1 MRKLVIWTVG
11 LAILAAASLTIAAW
25 AGLIDAYG
33 EATLFL
39 AGVAA
44 VAAVAGS
51 LITWLGNRTNAQHLH
66 ELAVQQQQAA
76 ADIRRLAE
84 LTESSLEEARAQKP
98 EPVVQFIVGKEQASA
113 GGAIYTRKRF
123 ARSIQVEKV
132 AQEREAALA
141 TLPAE
146 TTLDDD
152 VGATS
157 RRPRLSPAI
166 LAAITGLESGPIT
179 SEERSTFQRRVDGY
193 ASELRKW
200 LRSYERYRQLTDL
213 AFPIF
218 LRFENRGRVPAKG
231 VRVRLR
237 FPDGFANVDDLPGL
251 DRPPRR
257 PRFQRRRFGISG
269 LDRALTTP
277 DYSKMLLDPPVL
289 PGRRNV
295 SRPRFRDGSLIV
307 ELDIEN
313 LRHGV
318 SEELDEPI
326 WLTVDPDG
334 EFVIPWEVHAE
345 NLGEPAGGE
354 LVLQVVTELEEGEPI
369 TSLDELPELARRDEE
384 DAGD

>member
-25 AGLIDAYG
+25 AGLIDDYG

-132 AQEREAALA
+132 VAQEREAALA

-179 SEERSTFQRRVDGY
+179 SEERSTFQKTR
-193 ASELRKW
+193 
-200 LRSYERYRQLTDL
+200 
-213 AFPIF
+213 
-218 LRFENRGRVPAKG
+218 
-231 VRVRLR
+231 
-237 FPDGFANVDDLPGL
+237 
-251 DRPPRR
+251 
-257 PRFQRRRFGISG
+257 
-269 LDRALTTP
+269 
-277 DYSKMLLDPPVL
+277 
-289 PGRRNV
+289 
-295 SRPRFRDGSLIV
+295 
-307 ELDIEN
+307 
-313 LRHGV
+313 
-318 SEELDEPI
+318 
-326 WLTVDPDG
+326 
-334 EFVIPWEVHAE
+334 
-345 NLGEPAGGE
+345 
-354 LVLQVVTELEEGEPI
+354 
-369 TSLDELPELARRDEE
+369 
-384 DAGD
+384 